1 MFFVVRRILARASTA
16 YDEAGRVPGAWIVA
30 IFAGVLLSAY
40 TTEMIGIALIFG
52 AFVMGAIMPRHAGLT
67 EDVTHRIED
76 FVVFLLLPLFFCLH
90 RPAHQRAAARP
101 RRAAAAHA
109 RADRGG
115 DRLQVRR
122 HAARRRVTGLGWRE
136 SAVIGT
142 LMNTRGLTELIVL
155 NLALE
160 KGVISEAL
168 FAMLVIMAL
177 VTTFMAGPLL
187 KLLDP
192 KNQYGAPVEEE
203 LDGRAQGEPGPISTS
218 PIPERAILVAPQTER
233 RAARSSS
240 RWPSRWRAR
249 RRRAS

>member
-1 MFFVVRRILARASTA
+1 MAFVVRRIIARASTA

-40 TTEMIGIALIFG
+40 TTELIGIALIFG

-67 EDVTHRIED
+67 EDVTHRMED
-76 FVVFLLLPLFFCLH
+76 FVVLLLLPLFFCFTGL
-90 RPAHQRAAARP
+90 RTNVLLIDRAELLLLTLVLTVVAIACKF
-101 RRAAAAHA
+101 
-109 RADRGG
+109 GG
-115 DRLQVRR
+115 TML
-122 HAARRRVTGLGWRE
+122 ASRVTGLGWRE

-187 KLLDP
+187 KPARPQELLT
-192 KNQYGAPVEEE
+192 A
-203 LDGRAQGEPGPISTS
+203 RRSRRS
-218 PIPERAILVAPQTER
+218 SRR
-233 RAARSSS
+233 RARRARTSRASRSRSARSSS
-240 RWPSRWRAR
+240 RR
-249 RRRAS
+249 RRRARCRSCSR